1 MAEDSVGKSLRQE
14 IKENL
19 PNLLKAMYEKGKE
32 CSIIDDGTRIRV
44 YDYKDAWLQGI
55 SGEEAEEF
63 CVKTYTVS
71 EFITKYFFSLKRNL
85 FKLRNGVS
93 DDD

>member
-1 MAEDSVGKSLRQE
+1 MRERSLRQE

-19 PNLLKAMYEKGKE
+19 PTLLKTMYEKGKE

-44 YDYKDAWLQGI
+44 YDYEDAWLQGI

-71 EFITKYFFSLKRNL
+71 EFITRYFFTLKRFL
-85 FKLRNGVS
+85 FKLRKEVKEE
-93 DDD
+93 